1 MFLSL
6 IYRDR
11 RGRAAIENRIG
22 FLRSYLRWRGQ
33 GSHYPAITCKSNWL
47 WEEPR
52 IAYQQSPHVLFYLA
66 STGIETQLK
75 AIKESMPIPASLYKK
90 WKTPPAMTAE
100 EIWFTTTR
108 LSKVIS
114 RPQIVKISTQDVLLN
129 PSLNLLIEIVQSGIW
144 RQCCLDH
151 THLLRPP
158 LVGSHPFQHHAYLEI
173 LGKQLPQPLSL
184 SFLISQWYKIFCKS
198 IVQFK

>member
-129 PSLNLLIEIVQSGIW
+129 PSLTLLIEIVQSGIW
-144 RQCCLDH
+144 DNAAWITPICWD
-151 THLLRPP
+151 LLWWGPIP
-158 LVGSHPFQHHAYLEI
+158 SNTMPILKFWANSCHNLYL
-173 LGKQLPQPLSL
+173 
-184 SFLISQWYKIFCKS
+184 
-198 IVQFK
+198 